1 LVDPVTTAVCSAVSR
16 GLLDLKGFDNSG
28 RWWLGASVALAAVG
42 FTAEPTTS
50 SDTELA
56 ALWKKMHAAGRV

>member
-1 LVDPVTTAVCSAVSR
+1 MTTAACTAVSR

-42 FTAEPTTS
+42 FTAEAEVA
-50 SDTELA
+50 SDAEMA
-56 ALWKKMHAAGRV
+56 SLWKQLHAAGKV

>member
-1 LVDPVTTAVCSAVSR
+1 LADPVTTAACTAVSR

-42 FTAEPTTS
+42 FTADAEVS
-50 SDTELA
+50 SDSDMA
-56 ALWKKMHAAGRV
+56 SLWKKMHAEGKV

>member
-1 LVDPVTTAVCSAVSR
+1 LADPVITAACTAVSR

-42 FTAEPTTS
+42 FTAEEEVM
-50 SDTELA
+50 DDAGLA
-56 ALWKKMHAAGRV
+56 ELWKKLHAAGRV